1 MFSTRAVNHEV
12 NRLHVRGLRALV
24 NDEDS
29 TFNNMLSKTKNTAI
43 HVKNIQKL
51 IIEFYKY
58 LYDLSAPIMK

>member
-1 MFSTRAVNHEV
+1 M
-12 NRLHVRGLRALV
+12 RALV